1 MKENN
6 MNIILLIILISAG
19 AIQHISAQPAPRPLP
34 AEIYFVAEKAEDVID
49 FYLQNNWAV
58 AQVLVDSISAS
69 QDSIKNYFYQNRMPQ
84 MVSDL
89 YDYLIFQLSFLTGE
103 KQGPLQAALAANQIT
118 RIMIELEGDYV
129 HSVPVQVP
137 LMDYLG
143 RELIILAK
151 FPEDYGMLP
160 RRLDELEKN
169 WSNLR
174 PQILLRNGQALAVK
188 VDQKINQ
195 IKETTDHQKIE
206 QEGNVI
212 LDLVDEIE
220 NLFK

>member
-1 MKENN
+1 
-6 MNIILLIILISAG
+6 MNRFLIISLMILG
-19 AIQHISAQPAPRPLP
+19 ITRLGTAQPAPRPLP

-49 FYLQNNWAV
+49 FYLQNNWAA
-58 AQVLVDSISAS
+58 AQVLVDSISATPDTLES
-69 QDSIKNYFYQNRMPQ
+69 YFRENRMPR
-84 MVSDL
+84 MVPDL
-89 YDYLIFQLSFLTGE
+89 YDYLIFQLSLLTGE
-103 KQGPLQAALAANQIT
+103 QKDPLQAALAANQIT

-143 RELIILAK
+143 RELVILAK
-151 FPEDYGMLP
+151 LPEDYGMLQ
-160 RRLDELEKN
+160 RGKDELEKT

-174 PQILLRNGQALAVK
+174 PQILLRNGQALAIK
-188 VDQKINQ
+188 VDQTIDQ

>member
-6 MNIILLIILISAG
+6 MNKILLIILISAG
-19 AIQHISAQPAPRPLP
+19 AIQQISAQPAPRPLP

-49 FYLQNNWAV
+49 FYLQNNWV
-58 AQVLVDSISAS
+58 AAQALVDSISATPDTLES
-69 QDSIKNYFYQNRMPQ
+69 YFRENRMPR
-84 MVSDL
+84 MVPDL
-89 YDYLIFQLSFLTGE
+89 YDYLVFQLSLLTVE
-103 KQGPLQAALAANQIT
+103 QKDPLQAALVANQIT
-118 RIMIELEGDYV
+118 RMMIELEGNYV
-129 HSVPVQVP
+129 HSAPMQVP

-143 RELIILAK
+143 RELVILAK
-151 FPEDYGMLP
+151 MPDDYGLLQK
-160 RRLDELEKN
+160 RENELEKN

-174 PQILLRNGQALAVK
+174 PQIMLRNGQALANK
-188 VDQKINQ
+188 VDQTIAR
-195 IKETTDHQKIE
+195 IKAASNRQEIE

>member
-6 MNIILLIILISAG
+6 MNKILLIILISAG

-58 AQVLVDSISAS
+58 AQVLVDSISATPDTLES
-69 QDSIKNYFYQNRMPQ
+69 YFRENRMPR
-84 MVSDL
+84 MVPDL
-89 YDYLIFQLSFLTGE
+89 YDYLIFQLSLLTGE
-103 KQGPLQAALAANQIT
+103 QKDPLQAALAANQIT

-129 HSVPVQVP
+129 HSVPLQVP

-143 RELIILAK
+143 REMVILAK
-151 FPEDYGMLP
+151 LPEDYCMLQ
-160 RRLDELEKN
+160 RGKDELEKT

-174 PQILLRNGQALAVK
+174 PQILLRNGQALAIK
-188 VDQKINQ
+188 VDQTIDQ

>member
-1 MKENN
+1 
-6 MNIILLIILISAG
+6 MNRFLIISLMILG
-19 AIQHISAQPAPRPLP
+19 ITRLGTAQPAPRPLP

-49 FYLQNNWAV
+49 LYLQNNWAA
-58 AQVLVDSISAS
+58 AQILVDSISATPDTLES
-69 QDSIKNYFYQNRMPQ
+69 YFRENRMPR
-84 MVSDL
+84 MIPDL
-89 YDYLIFQLSFLTGE
+89 YDYLIFQLSLLTGE
-103 KQGPLQAALAANQIT
+103 QKDPLQAALAANQIT

-143 RELIILAK
+143 RELVILAK
-151 FPEDYGMLP
+151 LPEDYGMLQ
-160 RRLDELEKN
+160 RGKDELEKT

-174 PQILLRNGQALAVK
+174 PQILLRNGQALAIK
-188 VDQKINQ
+188 VDQTIDQ

-206 QEGNVI
+206 QAGKVI

>member
-6 MNIILLIILISAG
+6 MNKILLIILISAG
-19 AIQHISAQPAPRPLP
+19 AIQQISAQPAPRPLP

-49 FYLQNNWAV
+49 FYLQNNWAA
-58 AQVLVDSISAS
+58 AQVLVDSISATPDTLES
-69 QDSIKNYFYQNRMPQ
+69 YFRENRMPR
-84 MVSDL
+84 MVPDL
-89 YDYLIFQLSFLTGE
+89 YDYLIFQLSLLTGE
-103 KQGPLQAALAANQIT
+103 QKEPLQSALVANQIT
-118 RIMIELEGDYV
+118 RMMIELEGNYV
-129 HSVPVQVP
+129 HSAPMQVP

-143 RELIILAK
+143 RELVILAK
-151 FPEDYGMLP
+151 MPDDYGMLQK
-160 RRLDELEKN
+160 RKVELEKT

-174 PQILLRNGQALAVK
+174 PQIMLRNGQALANK
-188 VDQKINQ
+188 VDQTIAR
-195 IKETTDHQKIE
+195 IKAASSRQEIE

>member
-1 MKENN
+1 
-6 MNIILLIILISAG
+6 MNKIINILFISAG
-19 AIQHISAQPAPRPLP
+19 AIHLLFAQPAPRPLP
-34 AEIYFVAEKAEDVID
+34 SGIYSVAEKSEDVID
-49 FYLQNNWAV
+49 FFLQNNWPS
-58 AQVLVDSISAS
+58 AQILVDSINAS
-69 QDSIKNYFYQNRMPQ
+69 QDSIKFYFHQNRLPR

-89 YDYLIFQLSFLTGE
+89 YDYFVFQLSFLIGE
-103 KQGPLQAALAANQIT
+103 RQDPLLSALVANQIT

-129 HSVPVQVP
+129 HSVPESVP

-143 RELIILAK
+143 RELVILAK
-151 FPEDYGMLP
+151 LPEDYGMLP
-160 RRLDELEKN
+160 RRSDELEKT

-174 PQILLRNGQALAVK
+174 PQILLRNGQALAIK
-188 VDQKINQ
+188 VDQTIDQ

-206 QEGNVI
+206 QAGKVI